1 MHIKLNDTKCP
12 CRLLFNVGDTFS
24 TFQALEEFINIF
36 ENANSC
42 QLYKRDTRSIEAAR
56 KKGIKRK
63 IREDLK
69 YYRIVIACIHDS
81 RVFKTTA
88 SDKRPKQKYVHFV

>member
-1 MHIKLNDTKCP
+1 MAS
-12 CRLLFNVGDTFS
+12 FNVGDTFS
-24 TFQALEEFINIF
+24 TFEGLEEFIKKF

-56 KKGIKRK
+56 KKGIKQK
-63 IREDLK
+63 IKEELK
-69 YYRIVIACIHDS
+69 YYRIVIACIHGG